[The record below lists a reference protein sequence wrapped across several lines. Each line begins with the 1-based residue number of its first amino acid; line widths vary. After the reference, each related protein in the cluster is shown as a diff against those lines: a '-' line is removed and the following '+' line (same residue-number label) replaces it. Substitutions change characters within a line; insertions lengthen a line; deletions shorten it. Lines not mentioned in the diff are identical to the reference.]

1 MVLIMNKSSKK
12 LKTAQA
18 KEDFEDVKP
27 VNWLRSAEVREM
39 LGISNSSLQAMRG
52 KGLIPAYK
60 LGEMWFYNEAEITE
74 MIFKCK
80 TIKNEVI

>member
-1 MVLIMNKSSKK
+1 MKK
-12 LKTAQA
+12 TNEKLETAKA

-27 VNWLRSAEVREM
+27 VKWLRSAKVREM

-60 LGEMWFYNEAEITE
+60 LGEMWFYNEAEITD
-74 MIFKCK
+74 MILKCK
-80 TIKNEVI
+80 TIKNEMI